1 MCMYIAEHEN
11 ISYILGST
19 VEALCRVQKCISFS
33 GPISGPMD
41 KSIFPREDLSSVVG
55 CLFRA
60 QILISRIDCVSDSR

>member
-33 GPISGPMD
+33 GPISGPRNN
-41 KSIFPREDLSSVVG
+41 SICPREVLSSVVG

-60 QILISRIDCVSDSR
+60 QFLISGIDYVSDST